1 VGPVVAV
8 VSPWLPVSGGELL
21 SVGLTSVLPDEGKLD
36 VGGEDEDAEEGG
48 VAGLELPDAGA
59 DVETAGL
66 AVLAGAELA
75 GQEGE
80 LVALAGFL
88 PPVLLPVAVAVAVA
102 LAVLVALPL
111 ALAVDVE
118 VAVAVPVAEVLP
130 LSLGLTLGLSLPLV
144 LSLVLLLAGAVPE
157 PVSGTLGSA
166 LLDLADP
173 DALAGGVGDTQA
185 VACALLWLAD
195 ELSGPAPP
203 FAEPAALPA
212 PFRLG
217 VPWLGLEE
225 VIPTAE
231 LSETKA
237 SRSGGSAR
245 TTPMANTAQAPA
257 RIGLSSPS
265 RQSRG
270 RALPRL
276 PRAESSPPRPAFQRP
291 ARKPPRAAARLL
303 AWAGPDRTRARIR
316 SSPSG
321 RGST

>member
-1 VGPVVAV
+1 VVAV
-8 VSPWLPVSGGELL
+8 VPPWPPVPGEPL

-36 VGGEDEDAEEGG
+36 VGAEDPDEGG
-48 VAGLELPDAGA
+48 VATLELPDAGA
-59 DVETAGL
+59 EVETAGL
-66 AVLAGAELA
+66 AVFAGLELA

-80 LVALAGFL
+80 LLAWPGFL
-88 PPVLLPVAVAVAVA
+88 LPVLLPAAVAVAVP
-102 LAVLVALPL
+102 LAVLL
-111 ALAVDVE
+111 ALLLAVAVE
-118 VAVAVPVAEVLP
+118 DAVAVPVAAALP
-130 LSLGLTLGLSLPLV
+130 LSLGLTLV
-144 LSLVLLLAGAVPE
+144 LSLLPGLALVLPLAGTVPE
-157 PVSGTLGSA
+157 PVGGTVGSA
-166 LLDLADP
+166 LLGLADL
-173 DALAGGVGDTQA
+173 DAPAGEAGDMQA

-195 ELSGPAPP
+195 ELAGPAPP
-203 FAEPAALPA
+203 LLADPAALPA

-217 VPWLGLEE
+217 VPGLGLEEEE

-231 LSETKA
+231 LSETTA

-270 RALPRL
+270 RAWPRP
-276 PRAESSPPRPAFQRP
+276 PRPESSPPRPAFQRPARP

-303 AWAGPDRTRARIR
+303 AWAGPDRTRARMR

-321 RGST
+321 PGST